1 MAQITQSTTY
11 NRTFLMVQSSDH
23 ITGATGVTPTFMI
36 SKAGAT
42 MATANAT
49 IAEIASGWYR
59 AALTVTD
66 TNTLGDLAC
75 HITATSSDPTDF
87 SDQIVAI
94 SYATNIETQVWDAT
108 RSSHVVTGTFG
119 QSLIIVTDGTAQT
132 GAATSITLAAG
143 SVATDSFYKG
153 DIIYLYGGTGAGQPP
168 NIISAYVGST
178 KVATVQNSWVTNPDA
193 TSTYIIFPAPFQT
206 DPWDDARASH
216 NTVGTF
222 GEGVASVQGNV
233 TGSVASVTGAVG
245 SVTGNVGGNVSGS
258 VASVVAAVTVG
269 TNNDKT
275 GYTLSTAGNAAAADK
290 LLGRSIAGGADGGR
304 TVQDV
309 FRLNRNKWTR
319 TATTLTAFQED
330 DTTSAWS
337 ITITASA
344 VNPITTF
351 APNS

>member
-49 IAEIASGWYR
+49 IAEVASGWYR

-132 GAATSITLAAG
+132 GAAASITLAAG
-143 SVATDSFYKG
+143 SVATDNFYKG
-153 DIIYLYGGTGAGQPP
+153 DVIYIYSGTGSGQPP
-168 NIISAYVGST
+168 NLISAYVGST
-178 KVATVQNSWVTNPDA
+178 KVATVQNSWVTNPDS
-193 TSTYIIFPAPFQT
+193 TSKYVIFPGVFQT
-206 DPWDDARASH
+206 DPWDEARSSH
-216 NTVGTF
+216 TNAGTF
-222 GEGVASVQGNV
+222 GEGAASVQGNV
-233 TGSVASVTGAVG
+233 TGSVASVTG
-245 SVTGNVGGNVSGS
+245 NVGGNVSGS
-258 VASVVAAVTVG
+258 VGSVVSAVTVS

-275 GYTLSTAGNAAAADK
+275 GYALSTAGNSAVADSF
-290 LLGRSIAGGADGGR
+290 LGRNIAGGSDGGR
-304 TVQDV
+304 TVTDV
-309 FRLNRNKWTR
+309 FRINRNKWTR
-319 TATTLTAFQED
+319 TAATLTVFQED
-330 DTTSAWS
+330 DATSAWS
-337 ITITASA
+337 VALTASA

-351 APNS
+351 DPV